1 MNLKNSVL
9 FCFFLICSGWI
20 NAQNKKADS
29 TEFAHFDCDI
39 TQTKQRLDKR
49 FFASTPSVQ
58 LRVNND
64 EFIYTT
70 IQFGKRK
77 NKIYLY
83 LKILADNVCIKKDK
97 NVDVYFKSGEIITLK
112 NEYPLNCEAFFAKQM
127 KKKELQKLK
136 DNEISLIKIY
146 TYKKN
151 YEMYV
156 SEVQNQDIHHYIDCL
171 SAYKVK
177 KSDEVKIKKKK
188 REDKIANPE
197 PKTAPSTD
205 NE

>member
-1 MNLKNSVL
+1 MNPQKLL
-9 FCFFLICSGWI
+9 FFNFLFWAVFF
-20 NAQNKKADS
+20 NAQNQSANS

-39 TQTKQRLDKR
+39 TQTKQRLNKR
-49 FFASTPSVQ
+49 FFASTPAVQ

-64 EFIYTT
+64 EFTYTT

-97 NVDVYFKSGEIITLK
+97 NVDVYFKSGEVITLK

-171 SAYKVK
+171 SAYKIK
-177 KSDEVKIKKKK
+177 KSDEVKLKNKDK
-188 REDKIANPE
+188 RSKNNDYQ
-197 PKTAPSTD
+197 PSTD
-205 NE
+205 NYQPKE

>member
-1 MNLKNSVL
+1 MMMNLKNSVL

-29 TEFAHFDCDI
+29 TEFAHFDCGI

-49 FFASTPSVQ
+49 FFASTPSLQ

-64 EFIYTT
+64 EFTYTT

-83 LKILADNVCIKKDK
+83 LKILADNICIKKDK
-97 NVDVYFKSGEIITLK
+97 NVDVYFKSGEVITLK

-171 SAYKVK
+171 SAYKIK
-177 KSDEVKIKKKK
+177 KTDEVKVKKKK

-197 PKTAPSTD
+197 PKTAPI
-205 NE
+205 NR